1 MAYRRFK
8 LTVPALTEQ
17 HFIHSFRRDKKT
29 MDEVMKDPAMRAHIR
44 LKSKDRRTP
53 ARKRAEYLASAGTE
67 VNSTELW
74 GQRTLNSKLSFSRT
88 ARRSND
94 AKKLNQLVRIVHKS
108 TKTSEHW
115 DRQQEWEEL

>member
-8 LTVPALTEQ
+8 LTVPALTKQ
-17 HFIHSFRRDKKT
+17 HFIRSFCRDKKM
-29 MDEVMKDPAMRAHIR
+29 MDEVMKDPAMRAQVR
-44 LKSKDRRTP
+44 LKAKDRRTP

-74 GQRTLNSKLSFSRT
+74 GQRTLNSKKSFSRT
-88 ARRSND
+88 ARQSND
-94 AKKLNQLVRIVHKS
+94 SKKLKQPVRIVHKS

-115 DRQQEWEEL
+115 DRQLEWEEL